1 MSEQYGL
8 GLLVPKVRPLRL
20 PAIENSP
27 FMLTRAQIEKILSDP
42 RRTLKRKIFGK
53 EFTKNQSTTS
63 GCNGYAYAL
72 AVEKMRVQ
80 FGLPWVK
87 LSGDY
92 IYSLVNGGRDAG
104 SMLDDGAQAA
114 ENKGIAP
121 EDLVTR
127 WEWRHSRMS
136 SEAKASAINYR
147 AWEGFRVDSEEGLA
161 SALALGWI
169 GVVATEFN
177 SRLMGSLDSD
187 GISAPSNGSGNHAEN
202 VDDVTIIKGKY
213 AFDAHNSHN
222 IGFGEG
228 GRHRVTWD
236 RHLSGPNQYHAFTV
250 FRGVRGPESGEWR
263 VTPIE
268 L

>member
-1 MSEQYGL
+1 MSEQHGL
-8 GLLVPKVRPLRL
+8 GLLVPKVRPLSL
-20 PAIENSP
+20 PAIEDSP

-42 RRTLKRKIFGK
+42 RRTPKRKIFGK
-53 EFTKNQSTTS
+53 EFTKNQSVIS
-63 GCNGYAYAL
+63 GCCGYANAL
-72 AVEKMRVQ
+72 TIEKMRVQ
-80 FGLPWVK
+80 FGLKWVK

-92 IYSLVNGGRDAG
+92 IYSLINGGRDAG
-104 SMLDDGAQAA
+104 AMLDDGGQAA
-114 ENKGIAP
+114 EEKGIAP

-136 SEAKASAINYR
+136 AEAKAAAINFR
-147 AWEGFRVDSEEGLA
+147 GFERFRVDSEQGLA
-161 SALALGWI
+161 SALALGWM
-169 GVVATEFN
+169 GVVATEFD
-177 SRLMGSLDSD
+177 SRRMGSLDRD
-187 GISAPSNGSGNHAEN
+187 GISSPSNGAGNHAEN
-202 VDDVTIIKGKY
+202 VDDVAIINGKY

-236 RHLSGPNQYHAFTV
+236 YHLSGPNEYHAFTV